1 MYDQLTISFG
11 QWDYRLFAP
20 EIESYCDILL
30 NRIDP
35 IFEDVD
41 AEQERAAEAFMNAGA
56 SWCGDDYQ
64 GAAEAAH
71 EHARDTALQFMEMRA
86 VFMATGVSGLFHLFE
101 KQLYKHINNELKHW
115 LKAPIT
121 SWQDLEKLIPKFDH
135 KRDEQKPCIDLINA
149 FRVSDLQE
157 LRLVANAVKHGNDGP
172 SYNS

>member
-1 MYDQLTISFG
+1 MDDQLTISVG
-11 QWDYRLFAP
+11 QWEYRLFAP

-41 AEQERAAEAFMNAGA
+41 AEQERAAEAFMSAGA

-101 KQLYKHINNELKHW
+101 KQLCRCRVV
-115 LKAPIT
+115 ADSMT
-121 SWQDLEKLIPKFDH
+121 VDLVHPSPSTGLQQCFG
-135 KRDEQKPCIDLINA
+135 
-149 FRVSDLQE
+149 VS
-157 LRLVANAVKHGNDGP
+157 GG
-172 SYNS
+172 